1 MAARRAALLWAGFAI
16 PAALYGMAWA
26 QQSPSIAM
34 EYCASVNTADMDPR
48 ELLRCLPARC
58 PL

>member
-34 EYCASVNTADMDPR
+34 EYCASVNTADMEPR
-48 ELLRCLPARC
+48 ELPCGLPALL